1 MGGDLSL
8 EVHVHIAELHDR
20 LVLMVP
26 KKSRYR
32 LAEADVCDIQAQLI
46 RLTVKGEAQVYPRV
60 LLS

>member
-1 MGGDLSL
+1 
-8 EVHVHIAELHDR
+8 
-20 LVLMVP
+20 MVP